1 MAEQTKEKTF
11 KLDPSPKLRN
21 EYGQNDF
28 LAKEVHYHQSCKSRF
43 TFKMKI
49 PSRIDDDGTQG
60 LNEKR

>member
-28 LAKEVHYHQSCKSRF
+28 LAKEVHYHDLFKARYI
-43 TFKMKI
+43 FKMKI
-49 PSRIDDDGTQG
+49 LSRIGDDGTRG